1 MKDSVR
7 GERAAVALV
16 TSVRSLN
23 DSPMANSKQLRDL
36 FHSYV
41 EELSPDELVS
51 MTYALVVMAANP
63 MENEEL
69 RLFAMQLFDQDEIGT

>member
-1 MKDSVR
+1 
-7 GERAAVALV
+7 
-16 TSVRSLN
+16 
-23 DSPMANSKQLRDL
+23 MANSEQLRDL

-63 MENEEL
+63 MEDEEL
-69 RLFAMQLFDQDEIGT
+69 RVFAMQLFNQDEIGT

>member
-23 DSPMANSKQLRDL
+23 DSPMANSEQLRDL

-63 MENEEL
+63 MEDEEL
-69 RLFAMQLFDQDEIGT
+69 RVFAMQLFNQDEIGT